1 MLDWG
6 KIFWG
11 VCCKGFFMSTCE
23 DAKFLTSKVLIGRKK
38 AILFFFLVFLS
49 KENLEFQKK
58 NNSTQSPS
66 KAAENSHQFDV
77 RGKLESVT

>member
-6 KIFWG
+6 KIFLG

-38 AILFFFLVFLS
+38 AILFFWGVFLS
-49 KENLEFQKK
+49 KEKLRVSALNNL
-58 NNSTQSPS
+58 TYSPS
-66 KAAENSHQFDV
+66 KATNSY
-77 RGKLESVT
+77 